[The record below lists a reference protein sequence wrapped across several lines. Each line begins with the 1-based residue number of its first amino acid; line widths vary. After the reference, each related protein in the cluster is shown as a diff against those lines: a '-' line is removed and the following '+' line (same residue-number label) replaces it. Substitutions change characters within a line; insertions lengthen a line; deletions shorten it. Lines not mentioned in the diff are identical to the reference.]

1 MLGRASLPAILHNCA
16 LMEAAPGPN
25 VSDAQSPEKPATEE
39 PVAEQSTGK
48 LDPAT
53 KKANKYVP
61 EEFRSFFFSRSLFF
75 LLAQNVETKRARGI
89 LHCLLLLFRT

>member
-61 EEFRSFFFSRSLFF
+61 EEFRSFFFFPKFIFF
-75 LLAQNVETKRARGI
+75 TRAE
-89 LHCLLLLFRT
+89 C